1 VLAWS
6 GSTQAYESV
15 DNRRSDRPRRWSRG
29 TAPKTT
35 AESFSAR
42 RMKSQL
48 LRGVA
53 VPPACLRYQYWNPVP
68 VAIAVP
74 VLVSS
79 TGGGS
84 SADITIQYRSR
95 FSVAVFGTG

>member
-1 VLAWS
+1 MLAWS

-84 SADITIQYRSR
+84 S
-95 FSVAVFGTG
+95 TGISIE